1 MLKKIRLFLQKRFFK
16 NNFNIF
22 NLTKNKYIMK
32 TVLLSILSVFF
43 LVCSSVAQDY
53 EVSSSSKTFRDAD
66 RRNRRVN
73 TRIYYPKITEQNQIK
88 TAQESFP
95 VVVLGHG
102 FVMGSDAYQN
112 FYNTLVPRGYIVVF
126 VNTEGSFFA
135 NHEAFSKDLAFM
147 VGAIQA
153 ENSNQSSVLFG
164 IVDDKTALIGHSMGG
179 GAATVAASMVEVE
192 TLVTFAPALLR
203 FDTLTPASMV
213 SEDAIVF
220 SGTADGVTPPD
231 EHHIPIYDNLGSD
244 CKYLVSI
251 TGGAHCYYANS
262 NFFCDFGENS
272 SSGNIQL
279 TRSQQQAITFQF
291 LNSWFDYKLKGN
303 LDAQQT
309 FLLDLATSG
318 DITSENTCNNP
329 VVTYEPAEI
338 EVRTFPNPAHKV
350 LNIKLDDLALDKI
363 EFYSQNGQLIR
374 TSNTNQ
380 VNVSDLRQGHYF
392 AKIYA
397 GGTTVTK
404 KVMIQK

>member
-1 MLKKIRLFLQKRFFK
+1 MKK
-16 NNFNIF
+16 
-22 NLTKNKYIMK
+22 
-32 TVLLSILSVFF
+32 VLLSILAILFV
-43 LVCSSVAQDY
+43 VCSGIAQDY
-53 EVSSSSKTFRDAD
+53 DVGSSSKTFRDGD

-73 TRIYYPKITEQNQIK
+73 TRIYYPKITRQNQGQV
-88 TAQESFP
+88 TQGPFP

-153 ENSNQSSVLFG
+153 ENNNPNSVLSG
-164 IVDDKTALIGHSMGG
+164 IVDDKSALIGHSMGG
-179 GAATVAASMVEVE
+179 GAATVAASLVDVE

-220 SGTADGVTPPD
+220 SGTGDGVTPP
-231 EHHIPIYDNLGSD
+231 EENHIPIYDNLGSD
-244 CKYLVSI
+244 CKYIINI

-272 SSGNIQL
+272 SSGNIQI

-291 LNSWFDYKLKGN
+291 LNSWLDYKLKGD
-303 LDAQQT
+303 LTAQQT

-318 DITSENTCNNP
+318 DITSENTCDNP
-329 VVTYEPAEI
+329 EVIYEPAEI
-338 EVRTFPNPAHKV
+338 ELKTFPNPADKV
-350 LNIKLDDLALDKI
+350 LNIKILDNQKLDKV
-363 EFYSQNGQLIR
+363 EFYGQNGQLVR

-380 VNVSDLRQGHYF
+380 VDVSDLKPGHYL
-392 AKIYA
+392 AKVYVDK
-397 GGTTVTK
+397 TTVTK
-404 KVMIQK
+404 KVLIQK